1 MFFAQ
6 MTAPKIVHKFI
17 SKLSDINLRELLKSG
32 FVSFIFKIAGIL
44 ASYLLMLLITRK
56 YGAHTAGI
64 FALFLTFL
72 NICVV
77 FGRLGI
83 ETTLLRFIAEYSSQN
98 KNGLI
103 ADIYVKAIKIIIP
116 VCALISILLYFLSPC
131 IAKNV
136 FHKTHL
142 TIYFQIVSFIILPMV
157 IIFINSESLRALKKI
172 REYAFLQDLSIPLFS
187 VVILAIFLY
196 INKWEYMPFVAY
208 SVSISIVLFLSLFL
222 WLKKLNFTPVS
233 PETRIKYATLLNISL
248 PILISNSLCLFMGWT
263 DKILLGAFKTE
274 SDVGI
279 YNVAFKLS
287 TLTSIP
293 LFAFNSIAAPKFAQF
308 YGNGDIRSLAKLAQQ
323 VTKLIFWITI
333 PILVM
338 FFVFPSFFLKIFG
351 EEFQVGKNAL
361 IMMTA
366 GQLVNT
372 MSGPVAYILNMTGK
386 QKIFRNAMFFVA
398 IVNITLNLIF
408 IPKYG
413 INGTAFSN
421 MVSVMLLNIL
431 LFIAVRYYYHF
442 YTFSILNL
450 FALKKRL

>member
-1 MFFAQ
+1 MPL
-6 MTAPKIVHKFI
+6 PKIIQKFI
-17 SKLSDINLRELLKSG
+17 SKLSDINLKELLKSG
-32 FVSFIFKIAGIL
+32 FISFAFKITGIL
-44 ASYLLMLLITRK
+44 ASYLLMLIITRK
-56 YGAHTAGI
+56 YGAHTSGI

-72 NICVV
+72 NICAV

-98 KNGLI
+98 KSGRI
-103 ADIYVKAIKIIIP
+103 HDIYMKAIKIIVP
-116 VCALISILLYFLSPC
+116 ACVFISILLYFLSPC
-131 IAKNV
+131 IAKNL
-136 FHKTHL
+136 FHKTYL
-142 TIYFQIVSFIILPMV
+142 SAYFQIVSFIILPMV
-157 IIFINSESLRALKKI
+157 IVFINSESLRALKKI
-172 REYAFLQDLSIPLFS
+172 KEYAFLQDLSIPLFS
-187 VVILAIFLY
+187 VVILAIALF
-196 INKWEYMPFVAY
+196 INRWEYMPFVAY
-208 SVSISIVLFLSLFL
+208 SVSISIVFFLSVFL
-222 WLKKLNFTPVS
+222 WLSKLNFPAIV
-233 PETRIKYATLLNISL
+233 PEEAGIKYTTLLNISL

-279 YNVAFKLS
+279 YNIAFKLS

-308 YGNGDIRSLAKLAQQ
+308 YGNGDIKSLAKLAQQ
-323 VTKLIFWITI
+323 VTKLIFWITT
-333 PILVM
+333 PVLVM

-351 EEFQVGKNAL
+351 EEFQLGKNAL

-372 MSGPVAYILNMTGK
+372 MTGPVAYILNMTGK
-386 QKIFRNAMFFVA
+386 QKIFRNIMFFVA
-398 IVNITLNLIF
+398 IVNITLNLVF

-431 LFIAVRYYYHF
+431 LFVAVRYYYHF
-442 YTFSILNL
+442 YTFSIVNV
-450 FALKKRL
+450 FTLKRRL